1 MDYQYIECGLDNVF
15 IAGMPVRIDDRGRET
30 YEIPNINGLHKVIAY
45 GVVTHAHAMSGK
57 ELRFLRT
64 EFGLTQAEITPLVH
78 CDTQTIGRW
87 ERGETPLDPK
97 AETLIRLYAVEKLGL
112 QEFTSVEDAA
122 RRCVPSA
129 RVEIIKIDGSD
140 PDNYR
145 IAAYTNP
152 H

>member
-1 MDYQYIECGLDNVF
+1 MDYRYTECGLDNVY
-15 IAGMPVRIDDRGRET
+15 IADMPVRIDNHGEKT
-30 YEIPNINGLHKVIAY
+30 YEIMNINGLHKVIAH
-45 GVVTHAHAMSGK
+45 GIVNHTHAMSGK

-64 EFGLTQAEITPLVH
+64 ELGLTQAEIARLVH

-87 ERGETPLDPK
+87 ERSETALDQK

-112 QEFTSVEDAA
+112 RQFKSIEDVA

-129 RVEIIKIDGSD
+129 QVEIIKIDGSD

-145 IAAYTNP
+145 FAA
-152 H
+152 